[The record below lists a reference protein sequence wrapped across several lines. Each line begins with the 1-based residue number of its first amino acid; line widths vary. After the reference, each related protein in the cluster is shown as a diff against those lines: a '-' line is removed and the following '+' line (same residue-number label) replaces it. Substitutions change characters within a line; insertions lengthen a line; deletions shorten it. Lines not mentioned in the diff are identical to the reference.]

1 MSTLISLIKFL
12 FKEKILDDSINFS
25 LFVIGSLFVLG
36 QGTPSHHLFIQFSKF
51 CC

>member
-12 FKEKILDDSINFS
+12 FKRKNIDDSIILV

-36 QGTPSHHLFIQFSKF
+36 QGTPSHHLFIQF
-51 CC
+51 